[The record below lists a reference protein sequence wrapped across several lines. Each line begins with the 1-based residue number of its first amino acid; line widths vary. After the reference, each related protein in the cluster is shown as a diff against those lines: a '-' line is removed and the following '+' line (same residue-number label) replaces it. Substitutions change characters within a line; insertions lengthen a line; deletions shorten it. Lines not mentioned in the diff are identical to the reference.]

1 MKGRIHSIETFG
13 TLDGPGV
20 RFVVFFQG
28 CPMRCL
34 YCHNPDTWN
43 LSGGTLYTAE
53 ELLFQYRKGKE
64 FYRDGGITASGGEP
78 LMQLAFLTELFEEA
92 KKWGIHTCLDTS
104 GSPYRKEEQEMYDRL
119 FSSLDLVLLDIK
131 HSGAREHEMLTGK
144 SQAPILSFAKAL
156 DQAKIP
162 MIVRHVAVPGWTDT
176 KEEARKLGELLREYH
191 NIQDVEVLPYH
202 TMGVEKYR
210 KLGISY
216 RLEEVPPM
224 EKAQAEVLKE
234 EIRKTVEK
242 TQSFQGRCADPECLP
257 SGTDLRADRHRR

>member
-1 MKGRIHSIETFG
+1 
-13 TLDGPGV
+13 
-20 RFVVFFQG
+20 
-28 CPMRCL
+28 MRCL

-53 ELLFQYRKGKE
+53 ELLSQYRKGKE

-92 KKWGIHTCLDTS
+92 KKEGIHTCLDTS
-104 GSPYRKEEQEMYDRL
+104 GSPYRKEEQEAYGRL

-144 SQAPILSFAKAL
+144 SQTPVLSFAKAL

-176 KEEARKLGELLREYH
+176 KEEARKLGELLKKYR
-191 NIQDVEVLPYH
+191 NIQEIEVLPYH
-202 TMGVEKYR
+202 TMGVDKYR

-224 EKAQAEVLKE
+224 KKTQAEILQN
-234 EIRKTVEK
+234 EIRKAAGK
-242 TQSFQGRCADPECLP
+242 KQSFQGRCAAPECLP
-257 SGTDLRADRHRR
+257 SGTAPGSDCHRR

>member
-1 MKGRIHSIETFG
+1 
-13 TLDGPGV
+13 
-20 RFVVFFQG
+20 
-28 CPMRCL
+28 MRCL

-53 ELLFQYRKGKE
+53 ELLSQYRKGKE

-92 KKWGIHTCLDTS
+92 KKEGIHTCLDTS
-104 GSPYRKEEQEMYDRL
+104 GSPYRKEEQEAYGRL

-144 SQAPILSFAKAL
+144 SQTPVLSFAKAL

-176 KEEARKLGELLREYH
+176 KEEARKLGELLKKYR
-191 NIQDVEVLPYH
+191 NIQEIEVIPYH
-202 TMGVEKYR
+202 TMGVDKYR

-224 EKAQAEVLKE
+224 KKTQAEILQN
-234 EIRKTVEK
+234 EIRKAAGK
-242 TQSFQGRCADPECLP
+242 KQSFQGRCAAPECLP
-257 SGTDLRADRHRR
+257 SGTAPGSDCHRR

>member
-144 SQAPILSFAKAL
+144 SQAPVLSFAKAL

-224 EKAQAEVLKE
+224 EKAQAEVLRE